1 MHIIGILMHF
11 NNIATT
17 EVIIILRVM
26 LYAFLF
32 NADYYD
38 DNRKTLQSQDVLII
52 ILTEI
57 WFTRILQLR
66 FLHLILFLMSFSLH
80 AYINLFPTLSNFHV
94 VSVDSVF
101 LNIIA

>member
-26 LYAFLF
+26 LYAFLSF

-38 DNRKTLQSQDVLII
+38 DNRKTLQSQDV
-52 ILTEI
+52 
-57 WFTRILQLR
+57 
-66 FLHLILFLMSFSLH
+66 
-80 AYINLFPTLSNFHV
+80 Y
-94 VSVDSVF
+94 
-101 LNIIA
+101 